1 MFNENNFSQKIHSLK
16 DKINTVTDL
25 ETYST
30 ELKALEKELTIF
42 HSKVVMDIINNTKIK
57 IDFVGFHGQT
67 IFHNAKEK
75 VSEQLGDG
83 KLLSKLINKTVIYKF
98 RQNDLKNGGHGA
110 PLTPIFHKLLK
121 QKFKINDATFINIG
135 GIINETS
142 IFDDGSFQAHDLG
155 PGMCLIDKWI
165 RTNSKKRYDDKG
177 NLAMTGKINQK
188 IFDNAVRKWMFT
200 AGMYTRK
207 SLDVREMESFFDY
220 SSLKKLTL
228 EDGAA
233 TFTAFT
239 VEALAGILP
248 GILGS
253 HPTYHRFIL
262 CGGGR
267 KNDFL
272 VKSIDRLV
280 GGPELIDD
288 YDIDGDF
295 IESQAFAYLA
305 IRSFLKLPISF
316 PETTGCNKP
325 CTGGVLVKN
334 Y

>member
-1 MFNENNFSQKIHSLK
+1 MGKKNKNKKKTNLPNVSICTPTFNRRPFFEGLISCIESQDYPHNKIEWIIVDDGTDCVRDIVESEDTKKRLK
-16 DKINTVTDL
+16 NMKIRYFYESEKMDL
-25 ETYST
+25 GKKRNYMHKKCEFKND
-30 ELKALEKELTIF
+30 E
-42 HSKVVMDIINNTKIK
+42 DIIVYIDDDDYYPPERVSHSVTK
-57 IDFVGFHGQT
+57 
-67 IFHNAKEK
+67 
-75 VSEQLGDG
+75 L
-83 KLLSKLINKTVIYKF
+83 
-98 RQNDLKNGGHGA
+98 
-110 PLTPIFHKLLK
+110 
-121 QKFKINDATFINIG
+121 
-135 GIINETS
+135 
-142 IFDDGSFQAHDLG
+142 
-155 PGMCLIDKWI
+155 

-188 IFDNAVRKWMFT
+188 IFDNAVRNWMYT
-200 AGMYTRK
+200 TGMHTRK

-288 YDIDGDF
+288 YGIDGDF

-316 PETTGCNKP
+316 PETTGCKKP
-325 CTGGVLVKN
+325 CTGGILVKN